1 MADGKDP
8 KVVRVD
14 NVRLSFP
21 ALFKPTSF
29 EEGKEKKFGS
39 TFILDKKTNAKSLE
53 ALKAA
58 IRVAAKEQWGD
69 NVPKGVK
76 IGLRDGSEKD
86 DVDGYGPDVMF
97 FAARSAKRVPVVDTD
112 KTPLT
117 EEDNVFYA
125 GCYVNGLVRVWA
137 QDNSYGKRINF
148 ALQAVQFVRDGE
160 AFGEAPVDTDTA
172 FDDVSGSSA
181 QSQDAGSIL

>member
-1 MADGKDP
+1 MASDP
-8 KVVRVD
+8 KVVRVN

-29 EEGKEKKFGS
+29 EEGKEKKFGM
-39 TFILDKKTNAKSLE
+39 TAILDKKVNAKDIE
-53 ALKAA
+53 ALKTAMRFA
-58 IRVAAKEQWGD
+58 LKEQWGD
-69 NVPKGVK
+69 NPPKGIK
-76 IGLRDGSEKD
+76 LGLRDGSEKD
-86 DVDGYGPDVMF
+86 DVDGYGPDVVF

-125 GCYVNGLVRVWA
+125 GCYVNALVRVWA
-137 QDNSYGKRINF
+137 QDNNYGKRINF

-160 AFGEAPVDTDTA
+160 AFGEGVVNVDEA
-172 FDDVSGSSA
+172 FDDVSG
-181 QSQDAGSIL
+181 QEGNTPDANSIL